1 MLSLRPIKR
10 EPEHE
15 TSAWSDLK
23 AFFKEKQEYRWLIL
37 AASVAIPL
45 IMIWAFFHDSSF
57 KQDYKAPEITFFKS
71 WNNGRTDAEV
81 KAQQAIDA
89 PQERADRKEIH
100 DAEEARKASFR
111 RIADQMGIEV
121 DK

>member
-1 MLSLRPIKR
+1 MFSLRPIKR
-10 EPEHE
+10 EPEHD
-15 TSAWSDLK
+15 TSSWADLK
-23 AFFKEKQEYRWLIL
+23 AFVREKQDYRWAIL
-37 AASVAIPL
+37 LASVAMPL

-57 KQDYKAPEITFFKS
+57 KADYKKPEVIFFKN
-71 WNNGRTDAEV
+71 WNKGRTDAEV

-89 PQERADRKEIH
+89 PQERADRKEIR